1 MKNPYPQDDGS
12 FVIFETEDDEQIQE
26 EKGED

>member
-12 FVIFETEDDEQIQE
+12 FVIFETEDDEQADE
-26 EKGED
+26 EKGEE